1 MKKILLPL
9 SILIIASFMLSACS
23 LPFINIVRGSGNLT
37 TESRQVSGFNAVRLD
52 GAGKLVV
59 TQGETESLTIEA
71 EDNII
76 SDLESTVQ
84 GNMLVLGFQDNFWRK
99 TIIPTRA
106 ITYTLTVKDLNKIT
120 FNGAG
125 DLEMDEL
132 DTDSVAITINGA
144 GQASINNLIAD
155 SVTVQIS
162 GTGNVQLA
170 GEVNQSR
177 VNIDGAGN
185 VQAGDLKSAN
195 TMVIVNGVGNG
206 TIWATQSLDV
216 TINGGGTL
224 GYYGA
229 PNLTQNINGAGNIN
243 NLGDK

>member
-1 MKKILLPL
+1 MKKVLLTL
-9 SILIIASFMLSACS
+9 SVLIIASFMLSACS
-23 LPFINIVRGSGNLT
+23 LPFINVVRGSGNLT

-59 TQGETESLTIEA
+59 TQGDTESLTIEA

-76 SDLESTVQ
+76 SDLKSTVQ
-84 GNMLVLGFQDNFWRK
+84 GNTLVLGIQESFWHK
-99 TIIPTRA
+99 AILPTRA
-106 ITYTLTVKDLNKIT
+106 ITYTLTVKDLNKVT

-132 DTDSVAITINGA
+132 NTSSVDITINGA
-144 GQASINNLIAD
+144 GQASINTLNAD
-155 SVTVQIS
+155 SVAVQIS

-170 GEVNQSR
+170 GEVNQSKL
-177 VNIDGAGN
+177 NIDGAGN
-185 VQAGDLKSAN
+185 VQAGDLKTAN
-195 TMVIVNGVGNG
+195 TTVIVNGLGNG
-206 TIWATQSLDV
+206 TVWATNSLDV

-224 GYYGA
+224 GYYGS
-229 PNLTQNINGAGNIN
+229 PDISQNINGAGNIN